1 VIPISQYLDQ
11 IIALCHGNHVKEL
24 AVFGSVLTS
33 NYSENSDIDL
43 IVEFEQLEPL
53 QYADCYFRLKFALE
67 DLFHRPVDLLERKAL
82 RNPFLLSEIE
92 SKKQLL
98 YAA

>member
-1 VIPISQYLDQ
+1 MAPISPYLDQ
-11 IIALCHGNHVKEL
+11 IIALCHVNHVKEL
-24 AVFGSVLTS
+24 AVFGSILTS
-33 NYSENSDIDL
+33 KYSENSDIDF

-67 DLFHRPVDLLERKAL
+67 DLFHRPIDLLERKAV

-92 SKKQLL
+92 STKQLL

>member
-1 VIPISQYLDQ
+1 MTPIAQYLDQ

-33 NYSENSDIDL
+33 KYSESSDIDL
-43 IVEFEQLEPL
+43 IVEFEQLEPH